1 MKRLYPRRILD
12 PFFLSYILE
21 QYLTALATSPMQVPL
36 SALAYDTRIPEAVF
50 HRLLQLR
57 SNPEDA
63 AYIHPEDFHILFS
76 NILFRY
82 PTVRIWQEPDGGIF
96 IEL

>member
-1 MKRLYPRRILD
+1 MKRLYPRRIRDL
-12 PFFLSYILE
+12 FFLSYILE
-21 QYLTALATSPMQVPL
+21 RYLTALANSPMQVSL
-36 SALAYDTRIPEAVF
+36 AALAYDTRIPEAVF

-63 AYIHPEDFHILFS
+63 VYIQPEDFHILFS

-82 PTVRIWQEPDGGIF
+82 PTVRIWQELEGGIY